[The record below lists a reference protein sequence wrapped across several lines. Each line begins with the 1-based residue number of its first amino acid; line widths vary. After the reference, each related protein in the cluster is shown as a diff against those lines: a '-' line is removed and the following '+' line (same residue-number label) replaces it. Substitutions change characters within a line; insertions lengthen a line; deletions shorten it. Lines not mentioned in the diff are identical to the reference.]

1 MSKKKIINFIKTLYN
16 LIDNFD
22 CLSFPDNRN
31 IIIEGEE
38 CLKEPIE
45 FEEINR
51 LDNDETFLSEGSES
65 FISQS
70 DNLINSDIKEFELIR
85 NIFYEKKSKIMNL
98 SSIVKL
104 DLSLINFN
112 KQKLNYDYNEKSL
125 SRNNSKEHDL
135 LSLRIKKLKD
145 EIKVLTDKNDK
156 LYKNIQKYGE
166 KINKL
171 NNILINMNK
180 QNPNSFRIKSIKKRK
195 FLFNSLNT
203 FSNISINSKELSHRE
218 DIFHNNKK
226 LNLNDDI

>member
-1 MSKKKIINFIKTLYN
+1 
-16 LIDNFD
+16 
-22 CLSFPDNRN
+22 
-31 IIIEGEE
+31 
-38 CLKEPIE
+38 
-45 FEEINR
+45 
-51 LDNDETFLSEGSES
+51 
-65 FISQS
+65 
-70 DNLINSDIKEFELIR
+70 
-85 NIFYEKKSKIMNL
+85 MNL

>member
-1 MSKKKIINFIKTLYN
+1 
-16 LIDNFD
+16 
-22 CLSFPDNRN
+22 
-31 IIIEGEE
+31 
-38 CLKEPIE
+38 
-45 FEEINR
+45 
-51 LDNDETFLSEGSES
+51 
-65 FISQS
+65 
-70 DNLINSDIKEFELIR
+70 
-85 NIFYEKKSKIMNL
+85 MNL

-171 NNILINMNK
+171 GN
-180 QNPNSFRIKSIKKRK
+180 
-195 FLFNSLNT
+195 
-203 FSNISINSKELSHRE
+203 
-218 DIFHNNKK
+218 
-226 LNLNDDI
+226 